1 MPPEPHLHV
10 AFALAAVVASI
21 AAAFDMKTGAI
32 PNWVTYPAL
41 LVAPLVHVLRMS
53 VGARGLTED
62 AWMEG
67 AFSVLG
73 AIVCAIVPTVL
84 WRQGAMGGG
93 DLKLLAAV
101 GALLQTTMGV
111 EAQMYALFGAT
122 LVAPAR
128 LAYEGKLLKTLKNTA
143 LLGANMFLPKE
154 KRRPIDEAALSSFRI
169 GPAVLFGVL
178 LTAWRN
184 W

>member
-10 AFALAAVVASI
+10 VFALAAAI
-21 AAAFDMKTGAI
+21 AAIAAVFDLKTGMV
-32 PNWVTYPAL
+32 PNWLTYPAL
-41 LVAPLVHVLRMS
+41 LVAPFVHV
-53 VGARGLTED
+53 ARLSAGHAGLTED
-62 AWMEG
+62 AMMEG
-67 AFSVLG
+67 AFAVLG
-73 AIVCAIVPTVL
+73 AIVCAIVPIVL

-93 DLKLLAAV
+93 DVKLLVAI
-101 GALLQTTMGV
+101 GALLQTLMGV
-111 EAQMYALFGAT
+111 EAEMYTFFGAT

-128 LAYEGKLLKTLKNTA
+128 LAYEGKLLTTLKNTVV
-143 LLGANMFLPKE
+143 LGTNMFLPKE